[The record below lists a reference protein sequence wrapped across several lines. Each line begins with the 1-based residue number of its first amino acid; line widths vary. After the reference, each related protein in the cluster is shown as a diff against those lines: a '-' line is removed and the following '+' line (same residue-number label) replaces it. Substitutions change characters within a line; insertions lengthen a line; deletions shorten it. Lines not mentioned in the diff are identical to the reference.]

1 LASTLRLPGTDLRE
15 KHFPKMSKKLFTI
28 ALAAAL
34 LPLACFANDAP
45 TDAPAVPSEE
55 PAKPPDSADWWQKSS
70 FAFSPTLTRF
80 LFHVDGTLSYMNAQG
95 NTSGNSFYGA
105 SSFEVRK
112 QRWTNRFV
120 AELTHKNL
128 VYGFGGGSV
137 DFTENTLREELER
150 DLNKRLLVVAGIEDY
165 RNTMIFIDKRLTSYG
180 GLGAE
185 VFKNERQQVNLV
197 GGLGFVNFGFDEAA
211 MLRVNPA
218 ETATLPGFAP
228 STGGGMGREEWRWR
242 LPREITLTQSA
253 SYMKLFRS
261 SLGHLWTLGLV
272 GDIPFAKKL
281 SIAIAYRINDEDN
294 IYIDALQVKVQDR
307 TFTTGIKISM

>member
-1 LASTLRLPGTDLRE
+1 
-15 KHFPKMSKKLFTI
+15 
-28 ALAAAL
+28 
-34 LPLACFANDAP
+34 
-45 TDAPAVPSEE
+45 
-55 PAKPPDSADWWQKSS
+55 
-70 FAFSPTLTRF
+70 
-80 LFHVDGTLSYMNAQG
+80 
-95 NTSGNSFYGA
+95 
-105 SSFEVRK
+105 
-112 QRWTNRFV
+112 
-120 AELTHKNL
+120 LTHKNL

-228 STGGGMGREEWRWR
+228 STGGGMGGDHLDSKRELYEALPVFARAPLDTR
-242 LPREITLTQSA
+242 LGRRHSLCQEVVNCDRVSDQRRRQHLYRRSPGKGAGPDIHYRHQDFDVARET
-253 SYMKLFRS
+253 
-261 SLGHLWTLGLV
+261 
-272 GDIPFAKKL
+272 
-281 SIAIAYRINDEDN
+281 E
-294 IYIDALQVKVQDR
+294 
-307 TFTTGIKISM
+307 